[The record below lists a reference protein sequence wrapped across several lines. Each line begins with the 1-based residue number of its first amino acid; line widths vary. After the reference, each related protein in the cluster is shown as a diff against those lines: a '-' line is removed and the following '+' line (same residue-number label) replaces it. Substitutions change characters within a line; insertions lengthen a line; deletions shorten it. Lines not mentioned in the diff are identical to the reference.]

1 MPRLRQTKSSG
12 ALRPKWHDPPPV
24 PSVAPGFVDINLNHH
39 LPTPSL
45 SPDFLANEF
54 LHQPELRRARSSSA
68 LQVPPLPPRPKTP
81 ASREQSP
88 FRKALGEAQYFASGL
103 ISKPIV
109 SSKHY
114 SILRHSGGIT
124 WYNGPS
130 TSVIIT
136 VFADK
141 ELPPTRKLWLQ
152 QRGLSGNV
160 GMTLKAMVGSRSSWV
175 DLTPERCT
183 DVESLDTA
191 NERTYQR
198 DIRRVH
204 AKQAH
209 VARET
214 HVLRIPS
221 SCQDGY
227 FRIVLCD
234 GDKVLCNSPI
244 FRLVSI
250 STDMSSLR
258 GASLS
263 TVPLEMG
270 IKAAGTF
277 GQVLVTK
284 YTGVAGAVATKA
296 IGARGAKVGKVAVG
310 AAGDYLQESR
320 RARYERLLGQNM
332 AAAQLVTVGPDA
344 GPLLPFPIA
353 FSGKVA
359 LGTGACLTQ
368 NGYPTANLH
377 NLPERIAYMSGAYAA
392 WVRIDGDDDDDIWME
407 STVTLAPAAGTGTRS
422 YAAVHIIPDLY
433 DPCLVGKKLRVVL
446 MDRLRYDDEISGEHA
461 TDVATTLASLARP
474 AWSASLAWQRLQAV
488 KASST
493 LSDRLLEAVESVPLH
508 RVGVRSDTASE
519 KEANIGVGGIYI
531 VR

>member
-1 MPRLRQTKSSG
+1 MK
-12 ALRPKWHDPPPV
+12 
-24 PSVAPGFVDINLNHH
+24 
-39 LPTPSL
+39 
-45 SPDFLANEF
+45 
-54 LHQPELRRARSSSA
+54 
-68 LQVPPLPPRPKTP
+68 
-81 ASREQSP
+81 
-88 FRKALGEAQYFASGL
+88 
-103 ISKPIV
+103 
-109 SSKHY
+109 
-114 SILRHSGGIT
+114 
-124 WYNGPS
+124 
-130 TSVIIT
+130 
-136 VFADK
+136 
-141 ELPPTRKLWLQ
+141 
-152 QRGLSGNV
+152 
-160 GMTLKAMVGSRSSWV
+160 LKAMVGSRSSWA

-183 DVESLDTA
+183 DVQSLNPA

-204 AKQAH
+204 AKQTH

-227 FRIVLCD
+227 FRVVLCD

-244 FRLVSI
+244 FRLVST
-250 STDMSSLR
+250 STNMSSLR
-258 GASLS
+258 GASFS
-263 TVPLEMG
+263 TAPLEMG

-284 YTGVAGAVATKA
+284 YTGAAGAVASRA

-344 GPLLPFPIA
+344 GPLPPFPIA

-359 LGTGACLTQ
+359 PGTGACLTQ

-377 NLPERIAYMSGAYAA
+377 SLPESIAYMSGVYAA
-392 WVRIDGDDDDDIWME
+392 WVRIDDDDDDVWME
-407 STVTLAPAAGTGTRS
+407 STVTLAPAVGTGTRS
-422 YAAVHIIPDLY
+422 YAAVHVIPDLY

-446 MDRLRYDDEISGEHA
+446 MDRLRYDGDGEHA
-461 TDVATTLASLARP
+461 TEVAATLASLARP
-474 AWSASLAWQRLQAV
+474 AWSASLAWQQLQAV
-488 KASST
+488 KASRT

-508 RVGVRSDTASE
+508 RVGVRSESASE